1 MKFAVLQIKIA
12 IIAIIQ
18 NFDVK
23 VNKKTKEPLE
33 YNTKHFLL
41 VTKDG
46 LWLDYYRRH
55 N

>member
-12 IIAIIQ
+12 IVGIIR

-33 YNTKHFLL
+33 YDKNHFILL
-41 VTKDG
+41 AKDG
-46 LWLDYYRRH
+46 LWLDFHKR
-55 N
+55 ND